1 MGRKALDILKDIADQ
16 LGWPQPT
23 TVENES
29 QLPKETRKLL
39 RAMNR
44 VLRAMSSINDWHFL
58 RAEGTVTLVAAYTT
72 GTMRLTNGSTAVSGQ
87 VDSDSNSPT
96 WTSSHKGRAVV
107 ISGHPVVYRV
117 AAVNSATSITLDKEF
132 IGTTSDGGTTLDDYS
147 YKIVQDRFDLP
158 TDFDRPVSDTWT
170 RYDGSSSSPIALVE
184 PDEVATR
191 RRERS
196 PYSTGDPTVVTIWR
210 HDDQG
215 EHRVAVFDSY
225 PDTARIV
232 QFEYQKLHPKIE
244 LDNQR
249 VLFDQRREDLI
260 MSGVEYL
267 ILRGPE
273 DDMRAQLLLT
283 EYLQNQNVSVAKD
296 EIGTK
301 RTRITPDQE
310 RVLREHRKW
319 GRKGRRI
326 NWGNYFDRANYYDL

>member
-1 MGRKALDILKDIADQ
+1 MGRRALDILKDIADQ

-23 TVENES
+23 TVENEA

-39 RAMNR
+39 RSMNR

-58 RAEGTVTLVAAYTT
+58 RAEGTIQLVAAYET
-72 GTMRLTNGSTAVSGQ
+72 GTMRMTNGSTSVSGQ
-87 VDSDSNSPT
+87 VDSSSNSPT
-96 WTSSHKGRAVV
+96 WTSSHVGRAIV

-117 AAVNSATSITLDKEF
+117 ASVASATSLTLDKAF
-132 IGTTSDGGTTLDDYS
+132 VGTTSDGGTTQDDYT

-170 RYDGSSSSPIALVE
+170 RYDGTSSSPIAVVE
-184 PDEVATR
+184 PEEVAEA

-196 PYSTGDPTVVTIWR
+196 SYSTGDPTKVTIWR

-215 EHRVAVFDSY
+215 EHRVAVFDPY
-225 PDTARIV
+225 PDTLRLVA
-232 QFEYQKLHPKIE
+232 FEYQKLHPKIE

-273 DDMRAQLLLT
+273 DDQRAQLLLT
-283 EYLQNQNVSVAKD
+283 EYLQNQNIAVSKD

-301 RTRITPDQE
+301 RTRITHSQE
-310 RVLREHRKW
+310 RALRERGKW
-319 GRKGRRI
+319 QRRGRRI
-326 NWGNYFDRANYYDL
+326 NWGAYFDKANYYDL

>member
-16 LGWPQPT
+16 LGWPQPS

-29 QLPKETRKLL
+29 QLPKESRKLL
-39 RAMNR
+39 RALNR

-58 RAEGTVTLVAAYTT
+58 RAEGEITLVAAYTT
-72 GTMRLTNGSTAVSGQ
+72 GTMRLTNSATTCTGQ
-87 VDSDSNSPT
+87 VDSDGNSPT
-96 WTSSHKGRAVV
+96 WTSSHVGRAIV

-117 AAVNSATSITLDKEF
+117 SAVNSATSITLDKNF
-132 IGTTSDGGTTLDDYS
+132 IGTTSDGGTTQDDYT

-170 RYDGSSSSPIALVE
+170 RYDGSSSSPVAVVE
-184 PDEVATR
+184 PDQVAEN

-196 PYSTGDPTVVTIWR
+196 PHDTGDPTKVTIWR

-215 EHRVAVFDSY
+215 EHRVAVFDPY

-232 QFEYQKLHPKIE
+232 AFEYQKLHPKIE

-273 DDMRAQLLLT
+273 DDMRAQMLLG
-283 EYLQNQNVSVAKD
+283 EFLQSQNIAVSKD

-301 RTRITPDQE
+301 RTRITHSQE
-310 RVLREHRKW
+310 RALRERSKW
-319 GRKGRRI
+319 QRKGRRI
-326 NWGNYFDRANYYDL
+326 NWGAYFDRANYYDL